1 MYPDWKHMIKRE
13 FKKFFITL
21 LGLSL
26 FSLSAC
32 SSGHTDNT
40 DTQLTGTLSSAVS
53 SYKITPHKCNIQ
65 TAARQLFDD
74 YTENVS
80 IDTNSNTDISSIDIN
95 NGSLTVGPGILN
107 YYKDDS
113 SGNAGNIFEMLFINQ
128 SSDGQLALAQCKDIT
143 DKWAEKVTDLCE
155 IEDSQVLQPQ
165 LVYKMSAADLK
176 NSYSSYNDNNSE
188 GLEIDDG
195 NYIGIDYSLTFDDIP
210 LMNDTEPGEGYNSD
224 IWAAQACYI
233 HLVIFDDSIV
243 NLSCNGL
250 FTYTKD
256 ETNSIIS
263 KDEAISVIQKE
274 QDNVISDSVP
284 KISDCYLEY
293 VEVPDWDSQNPDV
306 VALVPYWCVIQTYK
320 EEGEET
326 RAAARVNA
334 FTGGELSYGE

>member
-1 MYPDWKHMIKRE
+1 MIKR
-13 FKKFFITL
+13 KYLIVVT
-21 LGLSL
+21 GLSL
-26 FSLSAC
+26 FALSAC
-32 SSGHTDNT
+32 GSGHTDNA
-40 DTQLTGTLSSAVS
+40 DMQLSGTSSSSVS
-53 SYKITPHKCNIQ
+53 SYRITPHKCNIQ

-80 IDTNSNTDISSIDIN
+80 IDTNSNTDISSIDIG
-95 NGSLTVGPGILN
+95 NGSLTVGPGIVD

-113 SGNAGNIFEMLFINQ
+113 SGNAGSVFEMLFINQ
-128 SSDGQLALAQCKDIT
+128 PSDDQLAPAQYKDIT
-143 DKWAEKVTDLCE
+143 DKWEEKITDLCE

-176 NSYSSYNDNNSE
+176 NSYASYNDNSLEN
-188 GLEIDDG
+188 LEIDDG
-195 NYIGIDYSLTFDDIP
+195 EYIGIDYSLTFDDIP
-210 LMNDTEPGEGYNSD
+210 LMNDTEPGEGYNAD

-233 HLVIFDDSIV
+233 HLVIFDDRIV

-250 FTYTKD
+250 FSYTKD

-263 KDEAISVIQKE
+263 KDEAVSIIRQE
-274 QDNVISDSVP
+274 QDNVISDSDP

-293 VEVPDWDSQNPDV
+293 VEVPDWDSQNSDV

-326 RAAARVNA
+326 RTAARVNA